1 MRVTRLDSLVTLIGQ
16 QNLKQ
21 NHQPRNFTML
31 LLQNIEGDSYNPIL
45 DNYLIVNVVSYAD
58 TAFEELES
66 LLKLV
71 ESSHEDLV
79 MVECDAQGLQIFN
92 FMQDIFKL
100 VVCKVVHKASRYYL
114 TVQKCVI

>member
-1 MRVTRLDSLVTLIGQ
+1 
-16 QNLKQ
+16 
-21 NHQPRNFTML
+21 ML
-31 LLQNIEGDSYNPIL
+31 LLQNIEGSAYNPIL
-45 DNYLIVNVVSYAD
+45 DNYLVMNVISYTD

-71 ESSHEDLV
+71 ANSHEELV
-79 MVECDAQGLQIFN
+79 MVECDVQGLEIFN